1 MDPQTNPLQKRI
13 KGAQTYDT
21 EVSQAL
27 ESVLRNGPHSV
38 TRGLD
43 DWNLEDG
50 LILHRGHIYVP
61 KDDDLRRDIVKQY
74 HDHVATGHLGRWKTY
89 KLVASEWHRFSKPAW
104 VTGKGTEGYG
114 SGYGLSN
121 PHNP

>member
-43 DWNLEDG
+43 DWNIREKTLYQ
-50 LILHRGHIYVP
+50 LSIYSP
-61 KDDDLRRDIVKQY
+61 CSR
-74 HDHVATGHLGRWKTY
+74 A
-89 KLVASEWHRFSKPAW
+89 
-104 VTGKGTEGYG
+104 
-114 SGYGLSN
+114 
-121 PHNP
+121 